1 MELEDQL
8 SRIHTS
14 GNVGDTGGEIS
25 DSETLLRIG
34 GHVHEGGGLSVGGYL
49 SCSKH
54 TDDNFDDIREL
65 GVSLRYHF

>member
-1 MELEDQL
+1 MELEGQL

-14 GNVGDTGGEIS
+14 GNVGGTGGEIS

-34 GHVHEGGGLSVGGYL
+34 GRVHEGGGYL
-49 SCSKH
+49 SCCKH